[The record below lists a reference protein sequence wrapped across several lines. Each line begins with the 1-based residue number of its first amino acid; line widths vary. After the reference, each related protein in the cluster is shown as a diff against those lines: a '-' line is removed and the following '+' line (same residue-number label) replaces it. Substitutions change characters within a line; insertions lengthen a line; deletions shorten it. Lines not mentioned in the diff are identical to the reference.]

1 MKLAH
6 PCAFRPFRTAVLT
19 AALALALT
27 GCKKKEDAGAGAPSG
42 SAAASGGAPASGS
55 AVASGSAA
63 AGPGTTAGAGG
74 ADPGAAAAAAG
85 DGLKLPQHTPKVGDK
100 LTKLDEMTMKL
111 TIEAA
116 PGKTMEM
123 DMVKSAEES
132 REVLAL
138 DGTIITK
145 ARYAFP
151 VHKETQTM
159 GGKSRDKVSPLVGK
173 SYIVWREGGKLQA
186 TTEDGATPPPDELA
200 ELLDEAKNVGTPDVM
215 DEVIAS
221 KTWKPGARVVFTADD
236 LAKINA
242 RNPDKTDKQS
252 LQAMAFTLKGVDGG
266 VATFD
271 MEMTMLA
278 GDDKGTMTMTLT
290 GAARVDVATGRL
302 LEVGGAGTV
311 DGQMGMPIK
320 GTMTMKTINR

>member
-27 GCKKKEDAGAGAPSG
+27 GCKKKEEAGAGGASGAATASGAAAASG
-42 SAAASGGAPASGS
+42 SAAASG
-55 AVASGSAA
+55 AA
-63 AGPGTTAGAGG
+63 AGPGTASGASG

-85 DGLKLPQHTPKVGDK
+85 DGLKLPLHTPKVGDK

-123 DMVKSAEES
+123 DMAKSTEES

-186 TTEDGATPPPDELA
+186 TTADGATPPPDELA
-200 ELLDEAKNVGTPDVM
+200 EILDEAKNVGTPDVM

-278 GDDKGTMTMTLT
+278 GDDKGTMTMTLA

-302 LEVGGAGTV
+302 LEVGGTGTV
-311 DGQMGMPIK
+311 DGQMGMPVK
-320 GTMTMKTINR
+320 GTMSMKTINR

>member
-1 MKLAH
+1 M
-6 PCAFRPFRTAVLT
+6 VLT

-27 GCKKKEDAGAGAPSG
+27 GCKKKEEAGAGA
-42 SAAASGGAPASGS
+42 ASGAGHRLGALPPPRIGRGLRGRRGRQARPPAPAPPIRARRRRPPPATS
-55 AVASGSAA
+55 
-63 AGPGTTAGAGG
+63 
-74 ADPGAAAAAAG
+74 
-85 DGLKLPQHTPKVGDK
+85 LLPQHTPKVGDK

-123 DMVKSAEES
+123 DMVKTTEES

-200 ELLDEAKNVGTPDVM
+200 EILDEAKNVGTPDVM

-252 LQAMAFTLKGVDGG
+252 LQAMAFTLTGVDGG

-311 DGQMGMPIK
+311 DGQMGMPLK
-320 GTMTMKTINR
+320 GTMSMKTINR